1 MVPLTHRD
9 VVVARARTEGWGI
22 GAELGVGSGLL
33 FERLLSECPDLFLI
47 GVDTFNRN
55 DRAARV
61 FGVAM
66 QFRERCTV
74 HQCTTVEA
82 AERIPDDSLD
92 FVFIDA
98 GHSYE
103 AVTADIRAWWPK
115 VKVGGWFG
123 GHDYHEHHPG
133 VIRAVTERFSE
144 NRGLILEPFAIW
156 WVRR

>member
-1 MVPLTHRD
+1 
-9 VVVARARTEGWGI
+9 
-22 GAELGVGSGLL
+22 
-33 FERLLSECPDLFLI
+33 
-47 GVDTFNRN
+47 
-55 DRAARV
+55 
-61 FGVAM
+61 M